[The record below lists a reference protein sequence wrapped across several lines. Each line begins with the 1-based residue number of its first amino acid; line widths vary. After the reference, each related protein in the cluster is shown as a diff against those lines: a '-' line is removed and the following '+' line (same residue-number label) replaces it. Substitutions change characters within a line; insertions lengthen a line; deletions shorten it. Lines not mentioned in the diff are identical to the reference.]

1 MDKDRLR
8 LSSTKRNFLCFL
20 CMDFGFVLAEDKVLG
35 RKVDFATDPE
45 VELDFTTSFANGLGL
60 QLWIDPLK
68 LGEERLRFLCMGS
81 RSHLRSWECNSFD
94 HNRNILFEL
103 YQTHTH
109 VAHQDSDTTQ
119 DNVHMEIS
127 QVSCW
132 KLHLETNKSTETTV
146 QAFTTKLLSFWV
158 QELEGLCRSPC

>member
-1 MDKDRLR
+1 MDVSGCWSGITL
-8 LSSTKRNFLCFL
+8 T
-20 CMDFGFVLAEDKVLG
+20 G
-35 RKVDFATDPE
+35 RF
-45 VELDFTTSFANGLGL
+45 
-60 QLWIDPLK
+60 
-68 LGEERLRFLCMGS
+68 GEEEEPVPA
-81 RSHLRSWECNSFD
+81 WECNSFD